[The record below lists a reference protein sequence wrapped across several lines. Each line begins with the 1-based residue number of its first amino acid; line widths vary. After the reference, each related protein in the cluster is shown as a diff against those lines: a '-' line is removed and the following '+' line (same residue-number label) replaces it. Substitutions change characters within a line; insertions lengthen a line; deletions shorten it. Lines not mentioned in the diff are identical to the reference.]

1 MSNII
6 MSNTFQ
12 RIQTLIN
19 QIHTPKQKSNNFS
32 TKIKQ
37 FFHKERIITYTKIDE
52 DLYMDSDGDVANEF
66 YEATPDGRFKKI
78 FPKN

>member
-19 QIHTPKQKSNNFS
+19 QIQTPKQKSKNFS
-32 TKIKQ
+32 TKTV
-37 FFHKERIITYTKIDE
+37 KERIITYTKIDQ

-66 YEATPDGRFKKI
+66 YEATPDGGFKKI